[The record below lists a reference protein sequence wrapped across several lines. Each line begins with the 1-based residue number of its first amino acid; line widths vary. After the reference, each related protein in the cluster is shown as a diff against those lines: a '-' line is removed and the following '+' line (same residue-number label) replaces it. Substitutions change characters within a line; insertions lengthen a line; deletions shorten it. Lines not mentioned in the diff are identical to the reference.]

1 MSESLSPDV
10 ARAVRRVLNEILRKT
25 AVVNAEVARINDLLD
40 GVPPPPDA
48 NGDGR
53 TASSSPA
60 AGPSAGPK
68 PELGMPKHY
77 EVRDVDGEPR
87 LLEYRDGSDTPF
99 AVPHGFYA
107 AFADT
112 TAQHS

>member
-1 MSESLSPDV
+1 MSETLSPDV
-10 ARAVRRVLNEILRKT
+10 TRAVRRVLNDILRKT
-25 AVVNAEVARINDLLD
+25 AVVNAEVARINHPLD
-40 GVPPPPDA
+40 GVAPPADV
-48 NGDGR
+48 NGDGA
-53 TASSSPA
+53 TAA
-60 AGPSAGPK
+60 AARAAAPSTGPRPG
-68 PELGMPKHY
+68 LGMPKRY

-112 TAQHS
+112 TAQ